1 MKCETLDVWKK
12 SARLSANIYKYFME
26 FKDYGFKDQI
36 TRAGLSVPSNI
47 AEGMEKDYVKENIRF
62 IEIARGS
69 LAELAT
75 QVYIGMDIQYIEHD
89 IGKDW
94 ISEVEEIFKMLVG
107 LKKNLRNKE

>member
-1 MKCETLDVWKK
+1 MKCETLDVWKR
-12 SARLSANIYKYFME
+12 SARLSASIYKYFME

-75 QVYIGMDIQYIEHD
+75 QVYIGMDIQYIEQD
-89 IGKDW
+89 VGKDW
-94 ISEVEEIFKMLVG
+94 VSESEEIFKMLAG
-107 LKKNLRNKE
+107 LKKNLKNKE